1 MKALL
6 RAAGAACTT
15 LSLCAASLCAAPVG
29 ASATDLVYGSWV
41 SPKHSVMRTA
51 MPGFFAEVA
60 KQTKGEIN
68 WKMVAGGQLVDVK
81 GTVPGLKD
89 GLIDGGFVIAPFVPS
104 YVPALNLVF
113 STQVFGDDTV
123 ASTGAMMEFML
134 LKCPAC
140 ADEAKKAGIV
150 ELGGFSTTPYV
161 LMCRTPVATV
171 ADMKGKKIRS
181 IGGGVATMALAG
193 AVPVGMSPADATQ
206 ALQRGGLDCVH
217 GPVSW
222 LRSYGYQ
229 DVAKNVTDFPIGM
242 SGPALHLTIS
252 RKKFLA
258 MTPQQRKAHVMASP
272 ASVAASA
279 IDGYILNDRAI
290 IEAAKK
296 KGVKFL
302 KGGKDFADL
311 TAKRDSQQ
319 RAGNI
324 ESSKKFNVPE
334 PGKILDT
341 FNETLAKWQKMS
353 PGIGLDK
360 SKFTEALMREVY
372 SKVDP
377 EKL

>member
-1 MKALL
+1 MRHATGIVL
-6 RAAGAACTT
+6 AGAVLAYPTVD
-15 LSLCAASLCAAPVG
+15 SSAAE
-29 ASATDLVYGSWV
+29 LVYGSWV

-60 KQTKGEIN
+60 KATNGSIT

-81 GTVPGLKD
+81 STVPGLKD

-104 YVPALNLVF
+104 YVPSLNLVF

-134 LKCPAC
+134 LECPAC
-140 ADEAKKAGIV
+140 ADEAKKAGMV
-150 ELGGFSTTPYV
+150 QLGGFSTTPFV
-161 LMCRTPVATV
+161 LMCRMPVATV
-171 ADMKGKKIRS
+171 ADMKGRKIRA
-181 IGGGVATMALAG
+181 IGGGVSTMTLGG

-229 DVAKNVTDFPIGM
+229 DVAKFVTDFPLGM
-242 SGPALHLTIS
+242 AGPALHLAFS

-258 MTPQQRKAHVMASP
+258 MTPAQRKAHVMASA

-290 IEAAKK
+290 AEAAKK
-296 KGVKFL
+296 RGVKFL
-302 KGGKDFADL
+302 KGGKDFAEL
-311 TAKRDSQQ
+311 AAKRNSQQ

-324 ESSKKFNVPE
+324 EASKKFNVPE
-334 PGKILDT
+334 PGKILDA
-341 FNETLAKWQKMS
+341 FNEALRKWQKLS
-353 PGIGLDK
+353 PAIGLDK
-360 SKFTEALMREVY
+360 PKLTEALLREVY

>member
-1 MKALL
+1 MKRSLHAACAAFSGL
-6 RAAGAACTT
+6 AMTSAGAAQ
-15 LSLCAASLCAAPVG
+15 AAE
-29 ASATDLVYGSWV
+29 LVYGSWV

-51 MPGFFAEVA
+51 MPNYFANVA
-60 KQTKGEIN
+60 KATNGGIT

-81 GTVPGLKD
+81 STVPGLKD
-89 GLIDGGFVIAPFVPS
+89 GLIDGGFLIAPFVPS

-113 STQVFGDDTV
+113 GTQVFGDDTV

-140 ADEAKKAGIV
+140 AAEAKKIGIV

-161 LMCRTPVATV
+161 LMCRVPVATV

-181 IGGGVATMALAG
+181 IGGGVPTMALGG

-217 GPVSW
+217 GPASW

-229 DVAKNVTDFPIGM
+229 DVAKYVTDFPLGM
-242 SGPALHLTIS
+242 SGPALHLSFS
-252 RKKFLA
+252 RKRFLA
-258 MTPQQRKAHVMASP
+258 LTPEQRKAHVMAAP
-272 ASVAASA
+272 ESVAISA
-279 IDGYILNDRAI
+279 IDGYILNDREI
-290 IEAAKK
+290 IKGAKS
-296 KGVKFL
+296 KGVKFV
-302 KGGKDFADL
+302 KGGKDFEGL
-311 TAKRDSQQ
+311 VAKRDAQQ
-319 RAGNI
+319 RQANI
-324 ESSKKFNVPE
+324 ETAKKFNVPE

-341 FNETLAKWQKMS
+341 FNEALKKWQKLS
-353 PGIGLDK
+353 PDIGLDK
-360 SKFTEALMREVY
+360 GKFSEALRREVY